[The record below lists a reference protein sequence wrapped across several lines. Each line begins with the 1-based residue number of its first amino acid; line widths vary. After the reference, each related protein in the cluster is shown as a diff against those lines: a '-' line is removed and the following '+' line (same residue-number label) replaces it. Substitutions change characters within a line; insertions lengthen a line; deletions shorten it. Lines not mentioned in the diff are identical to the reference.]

1 MVSKQS
7 KQSGRLPKRK
17 EEFTYRGNSVAD
29 LKKMDLNQLAALFPS
44 RQRRKI
50 KRGFT
55 EEEQKIMEAVKAGDK
70 KIRTHIRDMI
80 ILPDMI
86 GVTFEIHTGK
96 EWKPVDVMPEMIGHY
111 IGEFALTRKP
121 VNHGSAGIGATR
133 GSKYVPLK

>member
-1 MVSKQS
+1 MVSKQAKGS
-7 KQSGRLPKRK
+7 SRLPKRK
-17 EEFTYRGNSVAD
+17 EEFTYRGNSIAD
-29 LKKMDLNQLAALFPS
+29 LKKMDINQVAALLPS

-55 EEEQKIMEAVKAGDK
+55 DEEQKIIDAVRAGET
-70 KIRTHIRDMI
+70 KIKTHVREMI
-80 ILPDMI
+80 ILPEMI

-96 EWKPVDVMPEMIGHY
+96 EWKPVEVMPEMVGHY
-111 IGEFALTRKP
+111 VGEFALTRKP

>member
-7 KQSGRLPKRK
+7 KNAGRLPKRK
-17 EEFTYRGNSVAD
+17 EEFTYRGYNIAD
-29 LKKMDLNQLAALFPS
+29 LKKMDLNKIAELLPA

-50 KRGFT
+50 KREFSP
-55 EEEQKIMEAVKAGDK
+55 EHQKLLDDIKAGNMK
-70 KIRTHIRDMI
+70 VKTHLRDMI
-80 ILPDMI
+80 ILPEMV

-96 EWKPVDVMPEMIGHY
+96 DWKSFEATAEMVGHY
-111 IGEFALTRKP
+111 LGEFALTRKG

>member
-1 MVSKQS
+1 MVSKQAKGS
-7 KQSGRLPKRK
+7 SRLPKRK
-17 EEFTYRGNSVAD
+17 EEFTYRGNSIAD
-29 LKKMDLNQLAALFPS
+29 LKKMDLNQVAALLPS

-55 EEEQKIMEAVKAGDK
+55 EEEQKIIDAVKAGET
-70 KIRTHIRDMI
+70 KIKTHVREMI
-80 ILPDMI
+80 LLPEMI
-86 GVTFEIHTGK
+86 GVTFEVHTGK
-96 EWKPVDVMPEMIGHY
+96 EWKPVEVMPEMVGHY

>member
-7 KQSGRLPKRK
+7 KQASRLPKRK
-17 EEFTYRGNSVAD
+17 EEFTYRGLTMAE
-29 LKKMDLNQLAALFPS
+29 LKKLDLNKVAELLPA

-50 KRGFT
+50 KREFG
-55 EEEQKIMEAVKAGDK
+55 EEHQKLIDAVKAGEM
-70 KIRTHIRDMI
+70 KIKTHLRDMI

-96 EWKPVDVMPEMIGHY
+96 EWKAVETTPEMVGHY
-111 IGEFALTRKP
+111 LGEFALTRHG
-121 VNHGSAGIGATR
+121 VAHGSAGIGATR

>member
-7 KQSGRLPKRK
+7 KNAGRLPKRK
-17 EEFTYRGNSVAD
+17 EEFTYRGYNIAD
-29 LKKMDLNQLAALFPS
+29 LKKMDLNKIAELLPS

-50 KRGFT
+50 KREFSP
-55 EEEQKIMEAVKAGDK
+55 EHQKLLDDIKAGNMK
-70 KIRTHIRDMI
+70 VKTHLRDMI
-80 ILPDMI
+80 ILPEMV

-96 EWKPVDVMPEMIGHY
+96 DWKSFEATAEMVGHY
-111 IGEFALTRKP
+111 LGEFALTRKG

>member
-1 MVSKQS
+1 MVSKQAKGS
-7 KQSGRLPKRK
+7 SRLPKRK
-17 EEFTYRGNSVAD
+17 EEFTYRGNSIAD
-29 LKKMDLNQLAALFPS
+29 LKKMDINQVAALLPS

-55 EEEQKIMEAVKAGDK
+55 EDEQKIIDAVKAGET
-70 KIRTHIRDMI
+70 KIKTHVREMI

-96 EWKPVDVMPEMIGHY
+96 EWKPVEVIPEMVGHY
-111 IGEFALTRKP
+111 IGEFALTRK
-121 VNHGSAGIGATR
+121 VVTHGSAGIGATR